1 MKRILIIDDD
11 IDICSLLKRFL
22 SKNEFNVEVAHSGK
36 AGLELLKKTNF
47 DAVLCDFRLPDKDG
61 LDMIKEIREIQFS
74 TQIIIITGYSD
85 VRMAVNVIK
94 KGAFQY
100 VTKPIHPE
108 EILLTVQE
116 AVAKSYSQTED
127 VEITEATPSKQQ
139 RKRADFHSTSSAYS
153 KGIQKLIDLVAPTNM
168 TVMIIGESGTG
179 KEVTAK
185 AIHQASDRSDK
196 KFIAV
201 DCGAIPKELAGSELF
216 GHIKGSFTGAL
227 TDKIGHFEAANG
239 GTLFLDEIGNL
250 SYDNQIK
257 LLRVLQERKVRK
269 IGATDEKDIDVRI
282 LVATNE
288 DLKQMVSKG
297 TFREDLYY
305 RINEFKIELSP
316 LRERKSDIVEFAN
329 FMLAKSSDELNKTV
343 NEFSEGV
350 IQTFKNYPWPGNL
363 REMQNVVKRSTL
375 LATSVTVEMDQI
387 PEEIKSPEFYA
398 QLSGENDDDFEINDL
413 KQVAEEAEKRAILRV
428 LGKTGF
434 NKSKTA
440 KILKVDRKTLYNKI
454 TAYGI
459 ELPN

>member
-1 MKRILIIDDD
+1 M
-11 IDICSLLKRFL
+11 S
-22 SKNEFNVEVAHSGK
+22 
-36 AGLELLKKTNF
+36 
-47 DAVLCDFRLPDKDG
+47 
-61 LDMIKEIREIQFS
+61 
-74 TQIIIITGYSD
+74 
-85 VRMAVNVIK
+85 
-94 KGAFQY
+94 
-100 VTKPIHPE
+100 
-108 EILLTVQE
+108 
-116 AVAKSYSQTED
+116 KSYTQQEDSETTE
-127 VEITEATPSKQQ
+127 TTQSKKHEANKIV
-139 RKRADFHSTSSAYS
+139 RFHSTSSAYS

-185 AIHQASDRSDK
+185 GIHTASDRAGK
-196 KFIAV
+196 KFIPV

-216 GHIKGSFTGAL
+216 GHVKGSFTGAL
-227 TDKIGHFEAANG
+227 TDKIGHFEAADG

-269 IGATDEKDIDVRI
+269 IGATEEKDIDVRI

-288 DLKQMVSKG
+288 DLKQMVAKG

-305 RINEFKIELSP
+305 RLNEFKIELSP

-329 FMLAKSSDELNKTV
+329 FMLAKSTNELNKEVT
-343 NEFSEGV
+343 EFSEGV
-350 IQTFKNYPWPGNL
+350 IQTFKDYPWPGNL
-363 REMQNVVKRSTL
+363 REMQNVVKRSVL
-375 LATSVTVEMDQI
+375 LTTSTIVETDHI
-387 PEEIKSPEFYA
+387 PEEIKSPDFYA
-398 QLSGENDDDFEINDL
+398 HFSGTSDEEPEINDL
-413 KQVAEEAEKRAILRV
+413 KRVAEEAEKRAILRV

-440 KILKVDRKTLYNKI
+440 KILNVDRKTLYNKI